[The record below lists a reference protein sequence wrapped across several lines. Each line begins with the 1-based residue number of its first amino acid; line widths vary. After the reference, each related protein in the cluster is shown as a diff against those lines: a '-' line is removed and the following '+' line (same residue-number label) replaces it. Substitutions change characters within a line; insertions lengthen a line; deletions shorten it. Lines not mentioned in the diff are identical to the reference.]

1 MGGAFKD
8 RTGSKAAPNISRTSQ
23 HKAGIIQILMMGSSW
38 MRLAILAICVS
49 AAAAAVRPERSVRRK
64 RDAWYDALDVIVGR
78 IEQAKTHLEEGG
90 SAVQQAAANMQMNN
104 DARYRRSKDGLPY
117 TEPLTI
123 TDDKDLS
130 AITDI
135 LQQMQSTVEV
145 ARQFSDS
152 MKAFISIGE
161 NVHQSMFQK

>member
-1 MGGAFKD
+1 MGAFKD
-8 RTGSKAAPNISRTSQ
+8 RTGSEAAKDISRTSQ
-23 HKAGIIQILMMGSSW
+23 HRAGLFQILMMGSSW
-38 MRLAILAICVS
+38 VRLAILAICVS
-49 AAAAAVRPERSVRRK
+49 AAAAAVVQPEVRRK

-78 IEQAKTHLEEGG
+78 IEQAKNHLEEGG
-90 SAVQQAAANMQMNN
+90 SAVRQAAANMQMSD
-104 DARYRRSKDGLPY
+104 DARYRRSKDALPY

-123 TDDKDLS
+123 TDDKDFS

-161 NVHQSMFQK
+161 DVHKSYVFKK

>member
-1 MGGAFKD
+1 MGAFKD
-8 RTGSKAAPNISRTSQ
+8 RTGSEAAKDIRRTSQ
-23 HKAGIIQILMMGSSW
+23 HRAGIIHILMMGSSW

-49 AAAAAVRPERSVRRK
+49 AAAAAVVQPEVRRK

-78 IEQAKTHLEEGG
+78 IEQAKNHLEEGG
-90 SAVQQAAANMQMNN
+90 SAVRQAAANMQMSD
-104 DARYRRSKDGLPY
+104 DARYRRSKDALPY

-161 NVHQSMFQK
+161 DVHKSYVFKK